1 MNGQKT
7 MVSDSGETREIPD
20 LNLENPVENPVSGR
34 EGIESLQQNVQSAPV
49 VSSTVGAGPA
59 KPKKELSP
67 AQLQHL
73 EKMRKTRE
81 EKKGTPKAEPI
92 IKVSAKEEFE
102 LWQKKQMLKK
112 DASWKKMLDARIDA
126 FEQTFTNRIQERL
139 YEILESPLDEFYS
152 NSKKH
157 RKRKPEPEAE
167 EEQEAP
173 PVQQTQQSQKV
184 PPSSKRN
191 NFQYCF

>member
-7 MVSDSGETREIPD
+7 MVFDSGETRDIPD
-20 LNLENPVENPVSGR
+20 LDLENRVENPVSGR
-34 EGIESLQQNVQSAPV
+34 EGPESLHDPVQSA
-49 VSSTVGAGPA
+49 SQFSTVSGAGPA

-81 EKKGTPKAEPI
+81 EKKGIPKVEPI
-92 IKVSAKEEFE
+92 IKVTAKEEFE

-126 FEQTFTNRIQERL
+126 FEQSFTDRIQQRL
-139 YEILESPLDEFYS
+139 YEILESPLDEFYQ

-157 RKRKPEPEAE
+157 RKRKEPEE
-167 EEQEAP
+167 EEDVNPQAP
-173 PVQQTQQSQKV
+173 QVAQAH
-184 PPSSKRN
+184 PPSKRN

>member
-1 MNGQKT
+1 M
-7 MVSDSGETREIPD
+7 DSSNELSTDPTEIQSPR
-20 LNLENPVENPVSGR
+20 LENPR
-34 EGIESLQQNVQSAPV
+34 EKVDSSTEGLESLQDSPEKAGS
-49 VSSTVGAGPA
+49 VSGTLGAGPA
-59 KPKKELSP
+59 KPKKQLSP
-67 AQLQHL
+67 AQIAHL
-73 EKMRKTRE
+73 EKMRETRST
-81 EKKGTPKAEPI
+81 KKETPKAEPI